1 MRTREDIALSAAAAL
16 QTAPPA
22 GPALIGFDG
31 FVDSIVRLV
40 ASRAGMGPLDF
51 TPIRTIPEFASR
63 CALAASR
70 STNIERVLLEDRFGG
85 NGPLLAGGLASLGV
99 PVTYIGAV
107 GDAAVEPIFQ
117 PFAERCRRVIPISP
131 SSHTLCLEFDDGKIM
146 INDTANVQQVT
157 WERLTSRIPTS
168 ELATI
173 VQRCTL
179 LGVVNWSLLGGVPG
193 LLEGFRTHILPGL
206 SGERRLFVDI
216 SDPAK
221 RTDADIA
228 SLLDLLASL
237 NATRGLSVTLGL
249 NLSEAERLS
258 RVLSLP
264 ATPSGSLATAALSL
278 ASGLRAACRLDTVV
292 IHPREGAAA
301 CSASGQA
308 HWFEGPL
315 TRSPRLSTGAGD
327 HFNAGFAF
335 AQTRGLP
342 LDECLA
348 VGCAVSGAYVRDAAS
363 PDPSRLISFLQNL
376 PDPQPAA

>member
-1 MRTREDIALSAAAAL
+1 MRTRADIALSAAAAL

-22 GPALIGFDG
+22 GPALVGFDG

-40 ASRAGMGPLDF
+40 ASRSGMGPSDF
-51 TPIRTIPEFASR
+51 TPIRTIPEFAAR
-63 CALAASR
+63 CAHAAGR
-70 STNIERVLLEDRFGG
+70 STNIERVPLEDRFGG

-107 GDAAVEPIFQ
+107 GDASLEPIFQ
-117 PFAERCRRVIPISP
+117 PFAARCHRVIPIAP

-146 INDTANVQQVT
+146 INDTANVQGVT
-157 WERLTSRIPTS
+157 WERLVSIIPTT
-168 ELATI
+168 ELASI

-179 LGVVNWSLLGGVPG
+179 LGVVNWSLVGGVPG
-193 LLEGFRTHILPGL
+193 LLEGLRTHILPGL
-206 SGERRLFVDI
+206 TGERRLFVDI

-228 SLLDLLASL
+228 SMLGLLSSL
-237 NATRGLSVTLGL
+237 NASPGLSVTLGL

-264 ATPSGSLATAALSL
+264 ATPPGSTADAALSL
-278 ASGLRAACRLDTVV
+278 ASVLRAACRLDTVV
-292 IHPREGAAA
+292 VHPREGAAA
-301 CSASGQA
+301 SAAPGHA

-335 AQTRGLP
+335 AQVRGLP
-342 LDECLA
+342 PDECLA
-348 VGCAVSGAYVRDAAS
+348 VGCAVSGTYVRDAAS
-363 PDPSRLISFLQNL
+363 PDASRLVSFLQNL